1 MSKIMQTELH
11 VSIIIPCFN
20 EKETIVPTFESV
32 KSTNFF
38 KKEIIIVDD
47 CSSDGSTEII
57 KDLKE
62 NNPNLKVIF
71 HSTNLGKG
79 AAIKSGL
86 KVSSGDLILIQDA
99 DLEYSPSDYQILIE
113 PFLKYEADV
122 VYGSRFVG
130 GNGPKRLHLFWHTV
144 ANKLLT
150 LITNFFTNL
159 NMTDM
164 ETGYKVFKKKFI
176 NPDDLKENSFSFC
189 PEVTTKIS
197 NLNEKIIEVPIN
209 YNGREYKD
217 GKKIKIYDGFDAI
230 KALFLYKFFKKK

>member
-20 EKETIVPTFESV
+20 EKETIGLTFESV

-150 LITNFFTNL
+150 LTTNFFTNL

-176 NPDDLKENSFSFC
+176 NPDDLKENSFGIE
-189 PEVTTKIS
+189 PELTIK
-197 NLNEKIIEVPIN
+197 LAKKKLKFFEVPIS
-209 YNGREYKD
+209 YNGRSYNQ
-217 GKKIKIYDGFDAI
+217 GKKITIKDAFI
-230 KALFLYKFFKKK
+230 ALFCIIKYSILS